1 MCCEVIASRDE
12 SGRLVCSPHCG
23 PRERASRHELV
34 PTQDV
39 RVRTHGGRERWLNLS
54 TVVVP
59 SKWRD
64 LVVLVHLLR
73 DVTREKEVERF
84 VHQLLAAG
92 AKFSMPVGTEPLIG
106 PNLPPTSKDLTD
118 REREVLGILALGTST
133 KAIAQRL
140 FLSPSTVRNHI
151 THILAKLDVRSRL
164 EADTFAMRSGLL

>member
-1 MCCEVIASRDE
+1 M
-12 SGRLVCSPHCG
+12 
-23 PRERASRHELV
+23 
-34 PTQDV
+34 
-39 RVRTHGGRERWLNLS
+39 
-54 TVVVP
+54 
-59 SKWRD
+59 
-64 LVVLVHLLR
+64 VLVHLLR